1 MDHLCYF
8 FIVFVMLLCL
18 LIATLWS
25 MAWKGLTPW
34 LSFVVL
40 GCVFVSFPCDILGQV
55 WYLIFTG
62 PTTVCISTFLRI
74 VKATSESFIA
84 SISNLKYLV
93 LRAVVIACHVEII
106 INKVL

>member
-8 FIVFVMLLCL
+8 FFVFVMLLCL

-25 MAWKGLTPW
+25 MAGKGLTPW

-40 GCVFVSFPCDILGQV
+40 GCVFVSFPCGILGQV
-55 WYLIFTG
+55 WCLIVTG
-62 PTTVCISTFLRI
+62 PTTVCISTFLSI

-84 SISNLKYLV
+84 SISNLQYISFKS
-93 LRAVVIACHVEII
+93 
-106 INKVL
+106 N